1 MRVERLTRL
10 ELARPGL
17 EGRVTGRFTSR
28 TDFADFMLRLST
40 SDRYVRRP
48 VAVPAVAGQP
58 NLITFLRKQAIGKKE
73 A

>member
-1 MRVERLTRL
+1 M
-10 ELARPGL
+10 
-17 EGRVTGRFTSR
+17 TGPFTSR